1 MLPKHLHKYFWDT
14 DVKAV
19 DAKKDRDYIIWKLLE
34 YGDINDLKWMFKS
47 FSIRSIKK
55 ILMTR
60 RGLSLKA
67 VNFWRLFFDIP
78 KNKILCL
85 NKSFPNT
92 QKKVWPY

>member
-14 DVKAV
+14 NPEAIDI
-19 DAKKDRDYIIWKLLE
+19 KKDSDYIIWKLLE

-47 FSIRSIKK
+47 FPLRSIKK
-55 ILMTR
+55 IFMTR
-60 RGLSLKA
+60 RGFSPR
-67 VNFWRLFFDIP
+67 VINFWHLFFDIP

-85 NKSFPNT
+85 NKSFQNR